1 MRSSSFQ
8 KRGGFTLVELLVVIA
23 IIGLLVAL
31 LLPALSSARQS
42 AIAAGANT
50 SLNGF
55 GRAALITADQDVAD
69 RGQLSTGAFDHLRDG
84 DVRRYGWVADVI
96 KTKVLNP
103 GKALDASNPSKV
115 NEKVLDY
122 VGATNTGASKGVNP
136 SRWKGKTSAV
146 QFGAAD
152 GPADLVAT
160 GTNASPLKVKIWD
173 DGHNTNFCS
182 TWHFSRGDVL
192 TSGTGNPTMNQ
203 SGSANDGGSKS
214 TMDGDGPLSEAK
226 LMRTTVSRDQ
236 IACIGNSRNGDGGD
250 ALVTPEYATMVNLFT
265 GLTGDNGKP
274 PLLKAGD
281 FAVESFT
288 DGMSAAL
295 TQSVAANIG
304 VAGST
309 SEPTGVVHELN
320 DIVPIVGGRKSG
332 DGKYVGGSAQMLF
345 ADGHVSKIKDEAGL
359 NDEPD
364 GFIGAY
370 ISGVSGSGSNT
381 YSVNDSAYA
390 KELRNQIWVRQL
402 GDGQSLGKGG
412 GSIE

>member
-1 MRSSSFQ
+1 M
-8 KRGGFTLVELLVVIA
+8 ELLVVIS

-31 LLPALSSARQS
+31 LLPALSAARQS
-42 AIAAGANT
+42 AVAATSNT
-50 SLNGF
+50 SLAGF
-55 GRAALITADQDVAD
+55 GRSFIITADQDSAE

-96 KTKVLNP
+96 KNKVLNP

-122 VGATNTGASKGVNP
+122 VGATNTAASKGVNP
-136 SRWKGKTSAV
+136 SRWKGKTAAV

-152 GPADLVAT
+152 GPADLVAA
-160 GTNASPLKVKIWD
+160 GTTASPLKTKIWD

-192 TSGTGNPTMNQ
+192 TTGLATANPNMNA
-203 SGSANDGGSKS
+203 SGSTNDGGSKS

-226 LMRTTVSRDQ
+226 LMKTQVSRDM
-236 IACIGNSRNGDGGD
+236 IACIGNSRNGDGND
-250 ALVTPEYATMVNLFT
+250 AAVTDAFATAVNTFT
-265 GLTGDNGKP
+265 GQTGDNGKP

-281 FAVESFT
+281 WAVESFT

-295 TQSVAANIG
+295 IENVATNIG
-304 VAGST
+304 VAAST

-320 DIVPIVGGRKSG
+320 DILPIVGGRKSG
-332 DGKYVGGSAQMLF
+332 DGKYVGGSAQILF
-345 ADGHVSKIKDEAGL
+345 ADGHVTKIKDEAGL

-370 ISGVSGSGSNT
+370 ISTASPVA
-381 YSVNDSAYA
+381 YSLNDSAYA
-390 KELRNQIWVRQL
+390 KELRTQIWVRQL
-402 GDGQSLGKGG
+402 GNGQSLGKGG
-412 GSIE
+412 GAIE